1 MHRIV
6 KKTKVASE
14 PEALGNSFGVPGITV
29 KQIGV
34 EAGPLLQWLHAGLKR
49 AGFDAILL
57 ETRHVKAALS
67 AMTVKTDPQRCAR
80 TCATDAHG
88 KVPSSACQIDGITG
102 GMGAAGCASSFL
114 DGLSK
119 WN

>member
-57 ETRHVKAALS
+57 ETVWRRLTTDRSVGSAA
-67 AMTVKTDPQRCAR
+67 
-80 TCATDAHG
+80 
-88 KVPSSACQIDGITG
+88 
-102 GMGAAGCASSFL
+102 
-114 DGLSK
+114 
-119 WN
+119 

>member
-1 MHRIV
+1 MFHWNSRACASWMHRIV

-57 ETRHVKAALS
+57 ETRNPRSAAAVACPL
-67 AMTVKTDPQRCAR
+67 VAR
-80 TCATDAHG
+80 AVDRDASNRVSQQQ
-88 KVPSSACQIDGITG
+88 VPR
-102 GMGAAGCASSFL
+102 
-114 DGLSK
+114 
-119 WN
+119 

>member
-1 MHRIV
+1 MFQWNSRACASWMHRIV

-57 ETRHVKAALS
+57 ETRNPRSAAAVAWPL
-67 AMTVKTDPQRCAR
+67 VAR
-80 TCATDAHG
+80 AVDRDASNRVSQQQ
-88 KVPSSACQIDGITG
+88 VPR
-102 GMGAAGCASSFL
+102 
-114 DGLSK
+114 
-119 WN
+119 